1 MRFSRITFRRT
12 IGHMGEGQLLRPA
25 VPAKKKTEAID
36 IPKRV
41 IASVYDL
48 WSAAEPGQTGIEE
61 GAKQGRKNRV
71 QLLEDN
77 SLDT

>member
-1 MRFSRITFRRT
+1 MR
-12 IGHMGEGQLLRPA
+12 EGQLLRPA

-61 GAKQGRKNRV
+61 GAKQGRKSRV
-71 QLLEDN
+71 KLLEDN
-77 SLDT
+77 GLDTHEKNSLLMHFLS